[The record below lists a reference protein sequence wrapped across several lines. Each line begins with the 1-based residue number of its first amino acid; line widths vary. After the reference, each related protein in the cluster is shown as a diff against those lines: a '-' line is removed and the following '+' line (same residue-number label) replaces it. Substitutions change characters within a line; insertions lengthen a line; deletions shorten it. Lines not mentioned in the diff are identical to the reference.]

1 MNQGNKDSQLKN
13 MRILV
18 KLTLSELTIETEYG
32 SRKFTEKIVD
42 DWMFSNSSNVRLVY
56 WDLRDLIK
64 IIKIMKSNGFHQE
77 NLFLIGK

>member
-1 MNQGNKDSQLKN
+1 
-13 MRILV
+13 MRILI

-42 DWMFSNSSNVRLVY
+42 NWMFSNSSNVRLVY

-64 IIKIMKSNGFHQE
+64 TIKIMKSNVFHQE

>member
-1 MNQGNKDSQLKN
+1 

-32 SRKFTEKIVD
+32 SREFTEKIVD